1 MPCRVVGTSTKLMFA
16 GNCQSARCL
25 PVQASI
31 HVQRSKA
38 YSPVDL
44 RGRAA
49 ASRGSFLV
57 KMLNSILKS
66 AINDQ
71 SGYVMVA
78 GLHVYKN
85 KVRQTHW
92 DLSKTYSLTI
102 NLTPNVQA
110 IFTR

>member
-1 MPCRVVGTSTKLMFA
+1 
-16 GNCQSARCL
+16 
-25 PVQASI
+25 
-31 HVQRSKA
+31 
-38 YSPVDL
+38 
-44 RGRAA
+44 
-49 ASRGSFLV
+49 
-57 KMLNSILKS
+57 MLNSILKS